1 MTFHNFVLAIRKN
14 WIVIVV
20 LGVLGALAGLIYAT
34 AQPDTY
40 RAQSSVVIVPA
51 RGDSTSELVQGS
63 NYVSGL
69 VATYTVVATS
79 PVVLDRVIADLDLD
93 TSAQALSKSISV
105 ESPLDTAVLQISVTG
120 SDAAAVTRI
129 ANSVAE
135 ELATAV
141 EGLSP
146 QTTASGPA
154 VRVELIKSATEPR
167 VPIAPNTRLLI
178 ALGALTGLAAGFVF
192 AIARRLLATRVA
204 SRADIA
210 EITDVPVLG
219 EIYSAKG
226 ASSVPAA
233 IRASST
239 GSVAES
245 VRGIAAALRFANLDG
260 EKRVILVTS
269 PEAGEGKSSVSM
281 SLALVIAEQGNR
293 VLVIDADLRRGS
305 IAALTGLEQGV
316 GLTTTLLGDVTPEQA
331 IQTWGVENLNVMT
344 SGQTPPNPGQI
355 LASDQVHRLL
365 SAARDDFD
373 VVIVDSPPVLAVSDA
388 LWLAP
393 AVDGIIVVARYRRT
407 RRDALVQT
415 LADLEATRTRI
426 LGIVLND
433 ARRVNTSPY
442 YDHAES
448 SPSSRRRPRRVARS

>member
-1 MTFHNFVLAIRKN
+1 M
-14 WIVIVV
+14 
-20 LGVLGALAGLIYAT
+20 
-34 AQPDTY
+34 P
-40 RAQSSVVIVPA
+40 
-51 RGDSTSELVQGS
+51 
-63 NYVSGL
+63 
-69 VATYTVVATS
+69 
-79 PVVLDRVIADLDLD
+79 
-93 TSAQALSKSISV
+93 
-105 ESPLDTAVLQISVTG
+105 
-120 SDAAAVTRI
+120 
-129 ANSVAE
+129 
-135 ELATAV
+135 
-141 EGLSP
+141 
-146 QTTASGPA
+146 
-154 VRVELIKSATEPR
+154 
-167 VPIAPNTRLLI
+167 
-178 ALGALTGLAAGFVF
+178 
-192 AIARRLLATRVA
+192 ATRVA

-219 EIYSAKG
+219 EIYSGKG
-226 ASSVPAA
+226 ASSAPAA

>member
-14 WIVIVV
+14 WIAIVA

-69 VATYTVVATS
+69 VATYTVVAIS

-105 ESPLDTAVLQISVTG
+105 DSPLDTTVLQISVTG

-219 EIYSAKG
+219 EIYSGKG
-226 ASSVPAA
+226 ASSLPAA